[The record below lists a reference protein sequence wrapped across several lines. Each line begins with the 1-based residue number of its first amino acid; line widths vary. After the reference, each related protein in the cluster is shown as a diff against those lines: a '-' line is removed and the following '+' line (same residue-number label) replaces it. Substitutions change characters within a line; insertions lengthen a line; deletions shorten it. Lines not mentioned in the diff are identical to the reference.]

1 MQTSICECREESQ
14 QAVEQ
19 VNTSLPKLCP
29 VTQHHQPIQSN
40 SIPVFTIKS
49 IVDKL
54 KIVAQTIIAVKTCLD
69 GKTLAALMGILHSS
83 NSETVKQ
90 DTNPAIHVSKQVS
103 GQMSAYPSKDI
114 KQP

>member
-1 MQTSICECREESQ
+1 
-14 QAVEQ
+14 
-19 VNTSLPKLCP
+19 
-29 VTQHHQPIQSN
+29 
-40 SIPVFTIKS
+40 
-49 IVDKL
+49 
-54 KIVAQTIIAVKTCLD
+54 
-69 GKTLAALMGILHSS
+69 MGILHSS